1 MDLDTDAYWYTP
13 DLGNVGSF
21 TAASLWEEA
30 VFGKPYG
37 WVVWVFN
44 GPDSYGQSY
53 YYQTV
58 NFLPGTAV
66 SAAALQGWQIGEG
79 LRESGLVGTRP

>member
-1 MDLDTDAYWYTP
+1 MDTDAYWYA
-13 DLGNVGSF
+13 DLRNVGSYR
-21 TAASLWEEA
+21 SKPVGEA

-37 WVVWVFN
+37 WVVWVFI

-66 SAAALQGWQIGEG
+66 SAALQGGRSEKGCGSRAW
-79 LRESGLVGTRP
+79 